1 VAETQTIYYWTNAT
15 ARYERAGWQVMLTPR
30 SADGGRDVIAVHR
43 GFKMRIFDEVK
54 RYAPGSRI
62 DAGIVRALYG
72 VIALD
77 ANVSKGVITT
87 TANFAPGIE
96 TEFADVIPFRRN
108 LRNGSGLAKWVAQ
121 AAPDL
126 GL

>member
-1 VAETQTIYYWTNAT
+1 
-15 ARYERAGWQVMLTPR
+15 
-30 SADGGRDVIAVHR
+30 VHR

-72 VIALD
+72 VISLD

-96 TEFADVIPFRRN
+96 AEFADVIPFRLN
-108 LRNGSGLAKWVAQ
+108 LRNGSGLAKWMAQ